1 VKTHQVAVIAGD
13 GIGPE
18 VVDAAIPILQRAA
31 AKHHFSLNWEHLPY
45 SADHYLQTKETLPD
59 SAFQHVR
66 DDVDAI
72 FLGALGDPRVPGNEH
87 ARDILLGLR
96 FRLDLYVNFRPV
108 VLLHP
113 DLTPLRLVQPPNRLT
128 AQPLIDFVIFR
139 ENTEGQYTGRGRSSG
154 DEHIAEEVNTGKGVE
169 RIIRAA
175 FNWAQQHGK
184 QRVTMSDKSNAIP
197 THRIWQEKF
206 KAIAAEYPGIQAE
219 HRYVDALAL
228 ELVREPSRFEVIVTN
243 NLYGDI
249 LSDLGAGLVGGL
261 GVAAS
266 ANLHP
271 GRPGGLF
278 EPVHGSAPLLAGKGV
293 ANPVAAVLTGALMVE
308 QLGYPGAARDLE
320 RAVKQA
326 LSDGARTPDLGG
338 RSTTREVAAAIVA
351 RL

>member
-1 VKTHQVAVIAGD
+1 MKRHSIAVIAGD

-18 VVDAAIPILQRAA
+18 VIAAAIPILEAAA
-31 AKHHFSLNWEHLPY
+31 AKHGFAVDWERLPY
-45 SADHYLQTKETLPD
+45 SADHYLKTKETLPD
-59 SAFQHVR
+59 AAFEHLR
-66 DDVDAI
+66 GDVDAI

-108 VLLHP
+108 TLLHP
-113 DLTPLRLVQPPNRLT
+113 DLTPLRNAPV
-128 AQPLIDFVIFR
+128 IDFVIFR
-139 ENTEGQYTGRGRSSG
+139 ENTEGLYLGRGRVSG

-175 FNWAQQHGK
+175 FEWAKTHGK
-184 QRVTMSDKSNAIP
+184 QRVTMSDKSNAVP
-197 THRIWQEKF
+197 AHKIWQEKF
-206 KAIAAEYPGIQAE
+206 KAVAAEYPQIAVE
-219 HRYVDALAL
+219 HRYVDALAM
-228 ELVREPSRFEVIVTN
+228 ELVREPGRFQVIVTN

-271 GRPGGLF
+271 GEGRPGPGLF
-278 EPVHGSAPLLAGKGV
+278 EPVHGSAPPLVGKGV
-293 ANPVAAVLTGALMVE
+293 ANPMAAVLTGALMFE
-308 QLGYPGAARDLE
+308 QLGHAAAARDLE
-320 RAVKQA
+320 RAVKETVA
-326 LSDGARTPDLGG
+326 AGTRTPDIGG
-338 RSTTREVAAAIVA
+338 KSTTREVAAAIAA

>member
-1 VKTHQVAVIAGD
+1 VSAHHIAVIAGD

-18 VVDAAIPILQRAA
+18 VIEAAIPILDRVAR
-31 AKHHFSLNWEHLPY
+31 KHSFSLSWERLPY
-45 SADHYLQTKETLPD
+45 AADHYLKTKETLPD
-59 SAFQHVR
+59 QAFNHLR

-72 FLGALGDPRVPGNEH
+72 LLGALGDPRVPGNEH

-108 VLLHP
+108 TLLHS
-113 DLTPLRLVQPPNRLT
+113 DLTPLRLNRPTVQPSSRPT
-128 AQPLIDFVIFR
+128 IDFVIFR
-139 ENTEGQYTGRGRSSG
+139 ENTEGQYTGRGRDHG
-154 DEHIAEEVNTGKGVE
+154 DEHISEEVNTGKGVE

-175 FNWAQQHGK
+175 FEWAKQHGK
-184 QRVTMSDKSNAIP
+184 TRVTMSDKSNAIP

-206 KAIAAEYPGIQAE
+206 KAVALEYRGIESE

-228 ELVREPSRFEVIVTN
+228 DLVREPTRYQVIVTN

-278 EPVHGSAPLLAGKGV
+278 EPVHGSAPPLAGKGV
-293 ANPVAAVLTGALMVE
+293 ANPIAAVLTGALLVE
-308 QLGYPGAARDLE
+308 QLGHPDAARDLE

-326 LSDGARTPDLGG
+326 LTNGARTPDLGG
-338 RSTTREVAAAIVA
+338 TSTTRDVAAAIA
-351 RL
+351 ACL

>member
-1 VKTHQVAVIAGD
+1 M
-13 GIGPE
+13 
-18 VVDAAIPILQRAA
+18 VDAAIPILQRAA

-113 DLTPLRLVQPPNRLT
+113 DLTPLRLVQPPNRPT

-266 ANLHP
+266 ANLCP
-271 GRPGGLF
+271 GRRGGLF
-278 EPVHGSAPLLAGKGV
+278 EPVHGSAPPLAGKGV

-338 RSTTREVAAAIVA
+338 RSTTREVAAAIVD